1 MALAGLAVL
10 GVPGGATSSANGA
23 LPADQIVFMV
33 DVGGGLIPPVVY
45 AMESPALVMYG
56 DGRILSIDTSGALD
70 LPGVELN
77 IGSPVPDTV
86 VVHDIPDVKYR
97 YAVVN
102 KRTVIVDRDSG
113 KIVKIYD

>member
-1 MALAGLAVL
+1 MSKKALFLAAMVVFGGSSAALAQDVVI
-10 GVPGGATSSANGA
+10 VPEQETVIHEYVKKKPLMS
-23 LPADQIVFMV
+23 
-33 DVGGGLIPPVVY
+33 
-45 AMESPALVMYG
+45 
-56 DGRILSIDTSGALD
+56 LD